1 MPEHSLYVLYPEA
14 LFSTDAIHLTPAGSL
29 TVARRVVDVLEPYVE
44 TARAD
49 AAR

>member
-1 MPEHSLYVLYPEA
+1 MSYTP
-14 LFSTDAIHLTPAGSL
+14 DAIHLTPAGSL

-44 TARAD
+44 AARAD